1 MRTKTRTF
9 GENGYVI
16 RTDVAEM
23 YRKEMARY
31 KVLDAEETKELVA
44 LAQEGDDAARTK
56 VVNANLR
63 IVWSIAASYNGL
75 DEFMDI
81 LQNGNIG
88 LIKAVETFDATKGVV
103 FTTWALQMIT
113 KYIGIGLEK
122 ESKIV
127 RERADIA
134 RKSGSTSVSVDAPIG
149 SEDGENKTLLDFM
162 ASESKTDSFA
172 EVEAARVKVSSLM
185 KNLKPIEKEIVCC
198 LFGLGCREHSQF
210 ELSRKYGIT
219 EERIRQIKIEAMTK
233 MKKLG

>member
-1 MRTKTRTF
+1 MKTINF
-9 GENGYVI
+9 GENGYII

-31 KVLDAEETKELVA
+31 KVLNAEETKELVA
-44 LAQEGDDAARTK
+44 LAQEGDAAARTK

-63 IVWSIAASYNGL
+63 IVWSIAANYNGL

-122 ESKIV
+122 DSKLV

-134 RKSGSTSVSVDAPIG
+134 RKSGSNTSVSVDAPIG

-172 EVEAARVKVSSLM
+172 EAEAARIKVSSLM
-185 KNLKPIEKEIVCC
+185 RNLKPIEKEIVCA

-210 ELSRKYGIT
+210 ELSRKYNLT
-219 EERIRQIKIEAMTK
+219 EERIRQIKIEAMAK